1 MMASKFG
8 VLDRSGICWRRTN
21 LILLPS
27 ALLVLT
33 LLEPDSLSAW
43 LPFPP
48 SCGAVTGLPCIFC
61 GTTRALH
68 YLLRGSFERA
78 LYFNWLSFPP
88 LAASVL
94 LLMVNGVELL
104 SNRNFIARLPRV
116 RLTPARCLVFGCCFV
131 LLWVFQVYLALSR
144 RKVELLNSHGPLYSL
159 VCRWTP

>member
-8 VLDRSGICWRRTN
+8 VLDPSGICWRRTN

-27 ALLVLT
+27 ALLALA
-33 LLEPDSLSAW
+33 LLEPNSLSAW

-78 LYFNWLSFPP
+78 LYFNWLSFP
-88 LAASVL
+88 LLGASVL

-104 SNRNFIARLPRV
+104 SNRNIIARLPRV
-116 RLTPARCLVFGCCFV
+116 RLTPARCLVFGCGFV
-131 LLWVFQVYLALSR
+131 LLWVFQVYLALSQ